1 MITYKTEFVESLSA
15 VMEDLN
21 MSAAAGIRAGKLSV
35 SGSAAYINE
44 RKFKESHINF
54 FVNVKVAND
63 NRVLSQE
70 HLRFNEIKTVMED
83 RNKFIET
90 YGDGFISG
98 FISGGGR

>member
-1 MITYKTEFVESLSA
+1 
-15 VMEDLN
+15 MEDLN
-21 MSAAAGIRAGKLSV
+21 ISAAAGIRAGRLSV

-63 NRVLSQE
+63 KMALNQE
-70 HLRFNEIKTVMED
+70 LLRFNEIQSVMED
-83 RNKFIET
+83 CTKFTKT

-98 FISGGGR
+98 FISGGGK